1 MNITVKAI
9 LLMEIDII
17 AYVIIGGIIEHP
29 IVFIVFM
36 TLFMLIMM
44 DWTRKAGDEFV
55 KEMRRL

>member
-17 AYVIIGGIIEHP
+17 AYVIIGSVVGHP

-44 DWTRKAGDEFV
+44 DWTRKAGDELV